1 MNQKNHILICKMTN
15 FTSIL
20 LRLTVEQKKGASR
33 PYFSNDERLDFMKE
47 LGFRMYSDNNL
58 KCSCCDKSDLELAK
72 LKKKLVL
79 CASCKGAWYRI
90 VEETAKRRIGRR
102 VTASFMER
110 LQVRRRSRC
119 DIYRVVRSDLVIC
132 VRIATSMIHS
142 SLFSYKTNL
151 LIKSLMRWLIKNTTW
166 KNMK

>member
-72 LKKKLVL
+72 LKNKLVL
-79 CASCKGAWYRI
+79 CASCKGAWYC
-90 VEETAKRRIGRR
+90 GRDCQKKDR
-102 VTASFMER
+102 KKG
-110 LQVRRRSRC
+110 
-119 DIYRVVRSDLVIC
+119 
-132 VRIATSMIHS
+132 HS
-142 SLFSYKTNL
+142 KFYGKT
-151 LIKSLMRWLIKNTTW
+151 TGA
-166 KNMK
+166 